1 MKIPKS
7 ANDHLIQQAIEGLTG
22 FKCWSKDLP
31 DYLNKIGDAELGW
44 RLPFPW
50 KTIRPVLVRPAVIPG
65 LLKPGPKTELVK
77 AVEESDT
84 PVFVMDGMLHGKEA
98 LWLVYRY
105 PDSSLRNVGEEVARW
120 IAPQV
125 SPMVIV
131 GTYKAEATY
140 IGAPLWSFV
149 K

>member
-1 MKIPKS
+1 
-7 ANDHLIQQAIEGLTG
+7 
-22 FKCWSKDLP
+22 
-31 DYLNKIGDAELGW
+31 
-44 RLPFPW
+44 
-50 KTIRPVLVRPAVIPG
+50 
-65 LLKPGPKTELVK
+65 VK

>member
-31 DYLNKIGDAELGW
+31 DYLDKIGDAELGW

-50 KTIRPVLVRPAVIPG
+50 RNIRPVLVRPAVISG
-65 LLKPGPKTELVK
+65 LLKPSPKTELVR

-84 PVFVMDGMLHGKEA
+84 PVFVMDGMLSGKEA
-98 LWLVYRY
+98 LWLVYRTI
-105 PDSSLRNVGEEVARW
+105 DTGHEHEIAAKW
-120 IAPQV
+120 IELQV
-125 SPMVIV
+125 SPYIIV